1 MTKDDLNNLVT
12 IADLKCF
19 SNKIIGELRRLLEK
33 EKPEFYSP
41 TQFSKKTGMP
51 YTTVIH
57 YCKNNLLK
65 AHQAHKGGA
74 WHIAASEI
82 ERLKEEAEDNQLN
95 IR

>member
-1 MTKDDLNNLVT
+1 MTRDELNNIVT
-12 IADLKCF
+12 IADLKGF
-19 SNKIIGELRRLLEK
+19 SDKIISELRRLLEK

-41 TQFSKKTGMP
+41 AQFSKRTGMP

-65 AHQAHKGGA
+65 AHQAYKGGA

-82 ERLKEEAEDNQLN
+82 ERLKEEAEENQLN
-95 IR
+95 MR